1 MKKII
6 IANCNPTLNQVQ
18 NNLLLKYNAIGIKSK
33 EELNLENLED
43 IKPAH
48 IFFLHW
54 SWIIPEDV
62 YNKYNC
68 IVFHMTDLPYG
79 RGGSPLQNLIVR
91 GHKST
96 KISAIKVD
104 NGIDTGDIYMKAD
117 LQLNG
122 TATEIFKRA
131 GNVIEQMIENIIN
144 NDIKP
149 VKQTGEPVYFKR
161 RKPEQSLISDEI
173 QDIEKLYDI
182 IRMLDADG
190 YPHAFLENEKF
201 RFEFTKADILSENEL
216 TANVRIIKK

>member
-18 NNLLLKYNAIGIKSK
+18 NNLLLKYNAVGIKSK

-190 YPHAFLENEKF
+190 YPHAFLENKKF